1 MRTFH
6 IDRDDRIRVLESS
19 QDKNAPEGSIQFRT
33 QEELE
38 ELAQKWPASRLVNIW
53 NRMAGASPV
62 RKFSSRQIATA
73 RIWKAIQDR
82 PSVTDGARAGRKKAP
97 PAAKSKRA
105 LDPGQGSKKDE
116 VIALLSAGT
125 EVTMPRLMEVTGW
138 QRHTIR
144 GFLSTLKKKM
154 ALKVSSS
161 KNAAGERVYSV
172 AD

>member
-6 IDRDDRIRVLESS
+6 IDRDDRISALEKS
-19 QDKNAPEGSIQFRT
+19 QGRDTTEGSGQFHT
-33 QEELE
+33 QKELE
-38 ELAQKWPASRLVNIW
+38 ELAQQWPASRLVNIW
-53 NRMAGASPV
+53 NRLAGASPV

-73 RIWKAIQDR
+73 RIWKAVQDL
-82 PSVTDGARAGRKKAP
+82 PSIADGAWAGRKQAT
-97 PAAKSKRA
+97 PAAKAKGA

-125 EVTMPRLMEVTGW
+125 GVTMPRLMEVTGW
-138 QRHTIR
+138 QQHTIR

>member
-1 MRTFH
+1 
-6 IDRDDRIRVLESS
+6 
-19 QDKNAPEGSIQFRT
+19 
-33 QEELE
+33 
-38 ELAQKWPASRLVNIW
+38 
-53 NRMAGASPV
+53 MAGASPV
-62 RKFSSRQIATA
+62 RKFSNRQIATA

-82 PSVTDGARAGRKKAP
+82 PSATDGARAGRQKAT

-138 QRHTIR
+138 QQHTIR